1 MHNNFY
7 NDVRVQR
14 DNKLSLTKSPQALLK
29 PGRS

>member
-7 NDVRVQR
+7 NDVRVKR
-14 DNKLSLTKSPQALLK
+14 DNKLSLTKSPQLK